1 MDQENAR
8 QLKVLLVEDHVLHA
22 NLICDHLD
30 KSAGDGFCVERAGR
44 LSEAIERLGRGGIDV
59 VLLDLGLPDSQIED
73 TLPRIVE
80 TGVDVPVIILT
91 LLNDLEI
98 AIKAIQQGAQDYL
111 LKSDLNGEL
120 LIRVIRSAIERKTMQ
135 RELQSYVAKLEQ
147 SNERLKDFAHIL
159 AHEIKSPLTAVQAAL
174 NIVNDKYRA
183 QFDDETTDFLNVGST
198 AIWNMSEL
206 VDRLFDFVS
215 IGLRNSEFSDVD
227 VEVVFY
233 QAYALLK
240 PAIKDA
246 NASITHDPLP
256 TVRGN
261 EIQIRQLFKNLISNA
276 LKYCGTVTPR
286 IHVAAEE
293 NDKNWIISIT
303 DNGPGVPAEHR
314 ERIFDMFV
322 RLENVAEIPGTGIGL
337 SFCKLIVENHGGN
350 IWVESAPGQGSV
362 FLFTLPKQ
370 NVALTSRSELHDMH
384 RHKILD
390 ALPG

>member
-1 MDQENAR
+1 MDQEGVK

-22 NLICDHLD
+22 NLICDHLN
-30 KSAGDGFCVERAGR
+30 KAAGYRFCVERASR

-59 VLLDLGLPDSQIED
+59 VLLDLGLPDSQIEE
-73 TLPRIVE
+73 TLPRILE

-120 LIRVIRSAIERKTMQ
+120 LIRVIRSAIERKNMQ
-135 RELQSYVAKLEQ
+135 REIQSYVAKLEQ
-147 SNERLKDFAHIL
+147 SNARLKDFGHIL

-174 NIVNDKYRA
+174 NIVNDKYHA
-183 QFDDETTDFLNVGST
+183 QFDDETADFLKVATS

-227 VEVVFY
+227 IEVVFY
-233 QAYALLK
+233 QVYALLK

-276 LKYCGTVTPR
+276 LKYCVTESPR

-293 NDKNWIISIT
+293 NDKNWIISVS

-362 FLFTLPKQ
+362 FHFTLPKQ
-370 NVALTSRSELHDMH
+370 NVASISRSESHDMH

-390 ALPG
+390 ALPR